1 MLNED
6 MVNKNLQYKV
16 IQKKLLLHYKD
27 KIPVP
32 LTGLRNLLE
41 RTYASIHSIT
51 GEIINLKKESRISE
65 YNFILVSHILLELWR
80 YFY

>member
-1 MLNED
+1 M
-6 MVNKNLQYKV
+6 
-16 IQKKLLLHYKD
+16 IQKKLLLLYKD

-41 RTYASIHSIT
+41 RTYNSIHSIS
-51 GEIINLKKESRISE
+51 GEIINLKRESRISE

-80 YFY
+80 FVLFI

>member
-1 MLNED
+1 
-6 MVNKNLQYKV
+6 V
-16 IQKKLLLHYKD
+16 IQKKLLLLYKD

-41 RTYASIHSIT
+41 RTYNSIHSIS
-51 GEIINLKKESRISE
+51 GEIINLKRESRISE

-80 YFY
+80 FVLFI